1 MTNFGEKRRQLL
13 KISEVAELAAGLHGK
28 DFAMLTEDELKRFR
42 LLRKIGRKFGLS
54 VTVEII
60 HDDEIIQA
68 ELAAASPDQQEEI
81 YRRKQ
86 TEVAVQWRAMPE

>member
-28 DFAMLTEDELKRFR
+28 DFAMLTPDELKRFQ
-42 LLRKIGRKFGLS
+42 LLRKIGRKYGLI
-54 VTVEII
+54 VTVDVL

-68 ELAAASPDQQEEI
+68 ELAAASPEQQEEI
-81 YRRKQ
+81 YRRLR
-86 TEVAVQWRAMPE
+86 TEIAVQWSVTA